1 MEFVRESG
9 GVVFR
14 LVVQRAGRPCGIG
27 GVAFLRS
34 IPLERGIA
42 WPTRPSRSFQLVERA
57 SCGRTLELARVAGVK
72 KNAPPPKRPDLWAD
86 RFFRYLE
93 AEQNASP
100 RTIRTYRV
108 SLQAFRAFRP
118 GSDWTRLQATDF
130 RAWMLELMDSGRARA
145 SIRTRFAALR
155 AFYRFLLLRQ
165 AVRKNVLLEV
175 VLPKPERQLP
185 RFLTTGQL
193 ETLVETPGRNEKS
206 RQAPTWMAARDA
218 AVIELFY
225 STGMRLSELVGLNVA
240 DVDPI
245 NESARVSGKGG
256 RERICPVGG
265 PALEAIQRYR
275 REAGVHSGPLF
286 LNKSRRRL
294 SGRSVHALLQL
305 RLRQAGLPTDL
316 SPHKLRHS
324 FATHL
329 LDNGADLRSVQ
340 SLLGHASLSTTQIYT
355 HVTIDRLKSAY
366 FAAHPRATRS

>member
-1 MEFVRESG
+1 M
-9 GVVFR
+9 
-14 LVVQRAGRPCGIG
+14 
-27 GVAFLRS
+27 
-34 IPLERGIA
+34 
-42 WPTRPSRSFQLVERA
+42 
-57 SCGRTLELARVAGVK
+57 K
-72 KNAPPPKRPDLWAD
+72 KKAPPAKRPDLWAE
-86 RFFRYLE
+86 RFFRFLE

-118 GSDWTRLQATDF
+118 ESDWTRLQAVDF

-165 AVRKNVLLEV
+165 AISKNVLLEV

-185 RFLTTGQL
+185 RFLTTGQV
-193 ETLVETPGRNEKS
+193 ETLVETPGRNTKS
-206 RQAPTWMAARDA
+206 RQAPSWMAARDA

-240 DVDPI
+240 DVDAI

-265 PALEAIQRYR
+265 PALAAIQRYR
-275 REAGVHSGPLF
+275 REAGVHAGPLF
-286 LNKSRRRL
+286 VNKSRGRL
-294 SGRSVHALLQL
+294 SGRSVHALLRL
-305 RLRQAGLPTDL
+305 RLRQAGLPADL

-366 FAAHPRATRS
+366 FAAHPRASMS